1 MVWLASNF
9 NLSALA
15 FQVLPGMC
23 YYAWLSSFYSLPN
36 RQEQS
41 FLGRFCLV
49 IYLTAGYVFPIKYLS
64 SLLVIQI

>member
-15 FQVLPGMC
+15 FQERPGLF
-23 YYAWLSSFYSLPN
+23 YYAWLSSFYSLPK

-49 IYLTAGYVFPIKYLS
+49 IYLTAGYVFPFKYS
-64 SLLVIQI
+64 SSFLVIQT